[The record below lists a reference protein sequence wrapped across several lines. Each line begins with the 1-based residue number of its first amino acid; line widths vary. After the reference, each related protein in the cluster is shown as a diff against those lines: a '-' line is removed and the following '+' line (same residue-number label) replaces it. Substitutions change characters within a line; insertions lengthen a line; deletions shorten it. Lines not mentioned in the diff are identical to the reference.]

1 MRYVAAYLLSVLG
14 GNKNPSSEDIEKILG
29 SVGIEAEKQ
38 KLDKV
43 IKELK
48 GKDVNEVM
56 EEGRSKLA
64 SVPLGG
70 GVTAVVGVA
79 ADTKETTEAVKVET
93 KEEAKK
99 EESESSDEDMGFGL
113 FD

>member
-48 GKDVNEVM
+48 GKDVKEVM
-56 EEGRSKLA
+56 EQGRSKLA
-64 SVPLGG
+64 SVPVGG
-70 GVTAVVGVA
+70 GVSPAVGVA
-79 ADTKETTEAVKVET
+79 ADKQETTEPAKVET